1 MFSVVCRA
9 KTMFGYCLQQFSFSL
24 SGHTRTAC
32 IVEHLITKAVV
43 SLCLCSINANRKKN
57 KLHEIHVNAV
67 RKKSSPY
74 INSSRTMEKFVDISH
89 RTIERAYSKYLSRF
103 SPFGAK
109 KSTRKT
115 AASVSYFMM
124 FFFLV
129 LSIVSCFSPFH
140 VFGKAHVSWTYNKV
154 NFLLYRFC

>member
-1 MFSVVCRA
+1 MFSVVYRA

-43 SLCLCSINANRKKN
+43 SLCLCSINANRKKKITWN
-57 KLHEIHVNAV
+57 SCKCGTKKKLTVH
-67 RKKSSPY
+67 
-74 INSSRTMEKFVDISH
+74 KFEPNYGKVCRHFPPNDRESIQQ
-89 RTIERAYSKYLSRF
+89 IFIAIQPVLS
-103 SPFGAK
+103 K

-124 FFFLV
+124 FFFFWFFPLF
-129 LSIVSCFSPFH
+129 LAFLRSMFSVKRTFP
-140 VFGKAHVSWTYNKV
+140 GPITK
-154 NFLLYRFC
+154 